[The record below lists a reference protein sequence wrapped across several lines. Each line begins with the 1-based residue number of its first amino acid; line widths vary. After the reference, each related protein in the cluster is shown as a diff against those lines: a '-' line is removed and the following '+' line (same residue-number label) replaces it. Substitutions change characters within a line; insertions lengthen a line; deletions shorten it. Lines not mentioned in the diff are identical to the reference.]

1 MDRPDGAG
9 AIVASLKIRAMPSH
23 LLIPLAAS
31 QTPGCEQALS
41 HLKLPQLD
49 RLLARL
55 TLSHTDTGQEADFAP
70 PHERA
75 LARALGLPE
84 PATPWAAAA
93 QHTAGEGWAYL
104 TPCHWQ
110 VGADH
115 VTLLHPAQL
124 QLTEA
129 DSRTLVDLLAPWLAQ
144 DGITLSYEQ
153 STRWLARGD
162 LFKDLESASL
172 DRVID
177 RDVRAWMPRGPRATE
192 VQRLH
197 SEVQMLL
204 YTHAFSEARAAAG
217 QLAVNAFWVHG
228 AGQLATLPA
237 PRDAP
242 EMPGA
247 LFDAALQQDWSAW
260 ARAWQQLDSGPVAEL
275 LRQALADNRV
285 TLTLC
290 GEASALSF
298 TSQQRGLGAKI
309 HSLFGRQ
316 RFADLRKQ
324 L

>member
-1 MDRPDGAG
+1 MSP
-9 AIVASLKIRAMPSH
+9 H
-23 LLIPLAAS
+23 LLIPMAAS
-31 QTPGCEQALS
+31 QAPGCDAVAAG
-41 HLKLPQLD
+41 LKLPQLD
-49 RLLARL
+49 RLLSRL
-55 TLSHTDTGQEADFAP
+55 TLSHTDAGQETDFAP

-84 PATPWAAAA
+84 PATPWAAAT
-93 QHTAGEGWAYL
+93 QPLDSGGWAYL

-124 QLTEA
+124 QLDEA
-129 DSRTLVDLLAPWLAQ
+129 DARALVDILAPWLAQ
-144 DGITLSYEQ
+144 DGIALSYEQ
-153 STRWLARGD
+153 PTRWLAHGEI
-162 LFKDLESASL
+162 FEGLECASL
-172 DRVID
+172 DRVIG
-177 RDVRAWMPRGPRATE
+177 RDVRAWMPRGPRSTE

-204 YTHAFSEARAAAG
+204 YTHAFSEARAAKG

-228 AGQLATLPA
+228 AGRLAALPA
-237 PRDAP
+237 QHDAP
-242 EMPGA
+242 DMPGA

-260 ARAWQQLDSGPVAEL
+260 ARAWQQLDNGPVAAL
-275 LRQALADNRV
+275 LRQATAGESV

-290 GEASALSF
+290 GDLSALTFS
-298 TSQQRGLGAKI
+298 SQHHGLGAKI
-309 HSLFGRQ
+309 HSLFGRK

>member
-1 MDRPDGAG
+1 MSP
-9 AIVASLKIRAMPSH
+9 H
-23 LLIPLAAS
+23 LLIPMAAS
-31 QTPGCEQALS
+31 QAPGCDPVLA

-49 RLLARL
+49 RLLSRL
-55 TLSHTDTGQEADFAP
+55 TLTHTDAGQETDFAP

-84 PATPWAAAA
+84 PATPWAAA
-93 QHTAGEGWAYL
+93 QQQTASGGWAYL
-104 TPCHWQ
+104 TPCHWH

-124 QLTEA
+124 QLTET
-129 DSRTLVDLLAPWLAQ
+129 DSRALVEILAPWLAQ
-144 DGITLSYEQ
+144 DDIALSYEQ
-153 STRWLARGD
+153 PTRWLARGAI
-162 LFKDLESASL
+162 FEGLECASL
-172 DRVID
+172 DRVIG

-204 YTHAFSEARAAAG
+204 YTHAFSEARAAKG

-228 AGQLATLPA
+228 AGRLATLPA
-237 PRDAP
+237 QHAAP
-242 EMPGA
+242 DMPGA

-260 ARAWQQLDSGPVAEL
+260 ARAWQQLDNGPVAKL
-275 LRQALADNRV
+275 LHQATAGEPV

-290 GEASALSF
+290 GDASALTF
-298 TSQQRGLGAKI
+298 TSQHRGLGRKI
-309 HSLFGRQ
+309 HSLFGHQ